1 MSYLQSG
8 QYITVISPENSLNLK
23 PTSASCLTNTKA
35 NQFRFS
41 SQCPSFLYNDI
52 PRDSNYNAFF
62 DSSPLQNPL
71 MQSVSWHW
79 KFLLTASHRS
89 FSVCFYYHHRLSFFF
104 SSPRFIQKPQ
114 TAPVSLTLPFQSPR
128 SPQKS
133 QLLTYHLI
141 LLVSVQK
148 LLMYYLL
155 FVHWIKSKLSLLTK
169 QWVDSKFSSLTF

>member
-104 SSPRFIQKPQ
+104 P
-114 TAPVSLTLPFQSPR
+114 
-128 SPQKS
+128 
-133 QLLTYHLI
+133 HLD
-141 LLVSVQK
+141 LSRNLK
-148 LLMYYLL
+148 LLQCLWL
-155 FVHWIKSKLSLLTK
+155 FPSNLHDLHKNH
-169 QWVDSKFSSLTF
+169 SS